1 MSTKPIERDAKGIP
15 LKSPY
20 PEGTSVV
27 RLYSVMTFILT
38 AIGALI
44 AYFTCYYTDAKVDA
58 ANRKIAMMAEYELG
72 WLYLGIFL
80 IRILALPMN
89 ISLGSALGTL
99 PRLDCPINMFTKV
112 RCALCVVRC
121 WFWVFVYRLL
131 VNLFLTFICCNETNT
146 TSFPSI

>member
-89 ISLGSALGTL
+89 ISLGSARNASKAGL
-99 PRLDCPINMFTKV
+99 PDQHVYKG
-112 RCALCVVRC
+112 ALYVVRC

-131 VNLFLTFICCNETNT
+131 VNLFLSFIRNETNNI
-146 TSFPSI
+146 SFPSI